1 MDYSKTLNLP
11 KTAFPM
17 KANLPQR
24 EVEIQ
29 RGWEKMN
36 LYEKLLAS
44 RRGNPVFILHDGPP
58 YSNGNIHMGHAL
70 NKILKDLI
78 VRFKTLQGFYSPF
91 IPGWDNHGMPI
102 EKEVQEEFMRE
113 KKSPS
118 VLEIRQRCREFAWHF
133 VNVQREQ
140 FKRLGVIGDWEN
152 PYLTMDND
160 YEAELVRIFGEL
172 YFKGYIYRTL
182 KPILWCTNCQTAL
195 AEAEIEY
202 KEKESPSIWVA
213 FPLKDGKG
221 ILEDAYAVIW
231 TTTPW
236 TLPGNVAIMIHPDF
250 HYLLV
255 EMQGRR
261 YLVAEELLDNMKQE
275 LGWEELRILKKYR
288 GRELEG
294 VIFQHP
300 FFPRESPLVLSEYVT
315 AERGSGLVHCAPGHG
330 EEDFQVG
337 RRYNLPIISPVTA
350 DGHFSNEAGQFA
362 GLSLTEGDKAITSL
376 LREKGLLL
384 REERIIHDYPHC
396 WRCKKPLV
404 FRATVQWFMNIDHE
418 GHREKSLRAIGEVEW
433 VPPQMKN
440 RIYNMVKGRPDWCLS
455 RQRAWGVGIP
465 AFYCDGCG
473 AVLVTREIVDRVYNL
488 VKEKGSDAWFQLS
501 PEELLPPD
509 FSCPHCGSRSFKK
522 EKDILDVWFDS
533 GSSHLCVLEKK
544 EGLRWPADIYL
555 EGSDQHRGW
564 FNSSLMIAMAIK
576 GGAPYRTVITH
587 GWVLDAEGHP
597 MHKSLGNVIS
607 PLEVVERYG
616 ADVLRL
622 WIASLNCVD
631 DAHMSF
637 ELVGQVAESYRK
649 IRNTLRF
656 ILGNLYDFQPSQALP
671 PQEMLELDRYMLHK
685 LQNLVSAVTNA
696 FERYQFHRAY
706 HAILDYCTNTLSAL
720 YLDILKDRLYISPPR
735 SQGRLSAQTAIFQ
748 IGRTLCIMLAP
759 IIPHTAEEVWQHL
772 PHWEGKEE
780 SVHLALWPK
789 VEEEFLLDEEMEEK
803 WDSIFLLRR
812 KVYKAIE
819 EARSQGVISA
829 PLEAR
834 VDVYVP
840 KEDWEVLKSIRDQ
853 LPDILITSSAYLHPL
868 EEAEDEGLEVEG
880 IRAVVRRAE
889 GGKCSRCW
897 QIKESVG
904 KDEDYPDL
912 CERCVRILKEELC
925 LSPEDGQG

>member
-29 RGWEKMN
+29 RRWEEMN

-58 YSNGNIHMGHAL
+58 YSNGDIHMGHAL

-102 EKEVQEEFMRE
+102 EKGVQEEFMRE

-118 VLEIRQRCREFAWHF
+118 VLEIRRRCREFAWHF

-182 KPILWCTNCQTAL
+182 KPILWCINCQTAL

-255 EMQGRR
+255 EREGRR

-275 LGWEELRILKKYR
+275 LGWEELRILKRYK

-294 VIFQHP
+294 IIFQHP

-350 DGHFSNEAGQFA
+350 DGHFSEEAGQFA
-362 GLSLTEGDKAITSL
+362 GLSLAEGDKAITSL

-384 REERIIHDYPHC
+384 REGRIIHDYPHC

-418 GHREKSLRAIGEVEW
+418 GHREKSLQAIDEVEW

-465 AFYCDGCG
+465 AFYCEGCG
-473 AVLVTREIVDRVYNL
+473 AVLVTREIVDRVYDL
-488 VKEKGSDAWFQLS
+488 VREKGSDAWFQLS
-501 PEELLPPD
+501 SEELLPPG
-509 FSCPHCGSRSFKK
+509 FSCPHCGSRSFRK

-533 GSSHLCVLEKK
+533 GSSHLCVLDKR
-544 EGLRWPADIYL
+544 EGMRWPADIYL

-607 PLEVVERYG
+607 PLEIVERYG

-671 PQEMLELDRYMLHK
+671 FQEMLELDRYMLHK
-685 LQNLVSAVTNA
+685 LQNLVSTVTNA
-696 FERYQFHRAY
+696 FEKYQFHRAY
-706 HAILDYCTNTLSAL
+706 HAILDFCTNTLSAL

-735 SQGRLSAQTAIFQ
+735 SRGRLSAQTAIFQ

-780 SVHLALWPK
+780 SVHLAFWPK
-789 VEEEFLLDEEMEEK
+789 VEEELLLDEEMEKK
-803 WDSIFLLRR
+803 WDSMFLLRR

-819 EARSQGVISA
+819 EVRSQGVISA

-840 KEDWEVLKSIRDQ
+840 RDDWEVLKDIKDQ
-853 LPDILITSSAYLHPL
+853 LPDILITSSAYLYPL
-868 EEAEDEGLEVEG
+868 EEAKEEGLEVEG
-880 IRAVVRRAE
+880 IRAVVRKAE
-889 GGKCSRCW
+889 GGKCARCW

-912 CERCVRILKEELC
+912 CARCVRVLKEELC